1 MPMPTSSGRV
11 DSGRN
16 KIVDPTEDR
25 TSEPPLQETSHETSG
40 WLAWWQRFPSHQHS
54 TLLRMI
60 NHLGILLVVLVASI
74 LGRFGVQA
82 FSSEREVLSERLVRI
97 SQLEDEPGELS
108 QAEVKLVQFPM
119 LQFEPNGISRAIE
132 MHTVRPER
140 QRMQIE
146 SYIVQ
151 SGDSLFGI
159 ADQFGLKPET
169 ILWGNYEVLED
180 DPHSLQPGQEL
191 NILPVDGTYYVW
203 HEGDGLD
210 GVAKAFGVSAQDIVD
225 WPGNGIS
232 PATDLKDP
240 QIAAGTG
247 IVIPGGVREV
257 VDWRTPRITR
267 TNPAAA
273 RILGPGYCGSIYDG
287 PVGSGL
293 FAWPT
298 VSQTISGFRYS
309 PTLHPA
315 VDFAG
320 SEGNAVFASDAGV
333 AVYAGWNNYGYGNV
347 IVLDHGN
354 GWQSLYAHLNSV
366 DVVCGQGVYQSDV
379 IGGVGSTGNSSGAHL
394 HFELMHDEY
403 GKVNPLDM
411 LP

>member
-1 MPMPTSSGRV
+1 
-11 DSGRN
+11 
-16 KIVDPTEDR
+16 
-25 TSEPPLQETSHETSG
+25 
-40 WLAWWQRFPSHQHS
+40 
-54 TLLRMI
+54 MI